1 MRNYYEE
8 IKEELIDNEVY
19 KKAKDYSKNRHDLE
33 SYYNVGKLLVEAQGG
48 EERAKYGNGL
58 IKEYS
63 KKLTEEVGKG
73 FDERNLRNMRQ
84 FYIFFQK
91 QKWNPL
97 DAKLTWS
104 HYKELMK
111 LDNISKINY
120 YINICLQLNLSKR
133 ELIEHI
139 KSDEYERLPDET
151 KLKLTSN
158 EKETVTDLVKNPII
172 IKTNRKIKETI
183 AEKFLHQIVL
193 DDIKSFMDQLGVGFT
208 FAGSE
213 YKFKIGN
220 EDHRIDILLF
230 NYKFN
235 CFVVCELKVTKAK
248 PEHIGQLLKYINY
261 VDRHIK
267 EPFNDKTV
275 GILICKE
282 ENKLVMSYCTNPS
295 IFTTTYLIENKTK
308 EEAK

>member
-33 SYYNVGKLLVEAQGG
+33 SYYNVGKLLIEAQGG

-63 KKLTEEVGKG
+63 KKLTEELGSG
-73 FDERNLRNMRQ
+73 FTERNLRNMRQ
-84 FYIFFQK
+84 FYLLFSK
-91 QKWNPL
+91 QNWHPSGAEL
-97 DAKLTWS
+97 SWS
-104 HYKELMK
+104 HYRELMR
-111 LDNISKINY
+111 LNDINKINY
-120 YINICLQLNLSKR
+120 YVVLSKKLNLSR
-133 ELIEHI
+133 NELVERI
-139 KSDEYERLPDET
+139 KSNEYERLPEET
-151 KLKLTSN
+151 KLKLTTN
-158 EKETVTDLVKNPII
+158 EKEEVTDLVKNPII
-172 IKTNRKIKETI
+172 LKTNRKIKETI
-183 AEKFLHQIVL
+183 AEKFLHQIIL
-193 DDIKSFMDQLGVGFT
+193 DDIKSFMNQLGVGFA
-208 FAGSE
+208 FIDSE

-230 NYKFN
+230 NVKFN
-235 CFVVCELKVTKAK
+235 CYVACELKITKAK

-261 VDRHIK
+261 VDKHIK

-295 IFTTTYLIENKTK
+295 IFTTTYLIEN
-308 EEAK
+308 

>member
-8 IKEELIDNEVY
+8 IKVELIDNEVY
-19 KKAKDYSKNRHDLE
+19 KRAKDYSKNRHDLE

-63 KKLTEEVGKG
+63 KKLTDELGKG
-73 FDERNLRNMRQ
+73 YTVTVLKRMRK
-84 FYIFFQK
+84 YYTMIQK
-91 QKWNPL
+91 GAPL
-97 DAKLTWS
+97 GHQLSWS
-104 HYKELMK
+104 HCRELLK
-111 LDNISKINY
+111 FDDLAQIKY
-120 YINICLQLNLSKR
+120 YVDICVALNLSR
-133 ELIEHI
+133 NELVERI
-139 KSDEYERLPDET
+139 KSNEYERLPEET
-151 KLKLTSN
+151 KLKLITN
-158 EKETVTDLVKNPII
+158 EKEEVTDLVKNPII

-183 AEKFLHQIVL
+183 VEKFLHQIVL
-193 DDIKSFMDQLGVGFT
+193 DDIKSFMNQLGVGFA
-208 FAGSE
+208 FIDSE

-220 EDHRIDILLF
+220 KDHRIDILLF

-235 CFVVCELKVTKAK
+235 CFVVCELKITKAK

-261 VDRHIK
+261 VDKHIK

-275 GILICKE
+275 GVLICKE

-295 IFTTTYLIENKTK
+295 IFTTTYLIEN
-308 EEAK
+308 